1 MVKLKAL
8 KKWLVDCKE
17 INVSYPIRFSNISS
31 GQFQKLKD
39 KKLRERFASALEYI
53 ASDPLIGKPLQAEFK
68 GCYSYRIGD
77 YRVIYF
83 FSKTEKYI
91 GIIRIDHR
99 REVYR

>member
-1 MVKLKAL
+1 MG
-8 KKWLVDCKE
+8 
-17 INVSYPIRFSNISS
+17 YPIRFSNTAS
-31 GQFQKLKD
+31 GQFQRLKEKKLK
-39 KKLRERFASALEYI
+39 ERIASALEYI
-53 ASDPLIGKPLQAEFK
+53 TSDPLVGKPLQVEFK

-77 YRVIYF
+77 FRVVYS

>member
-1 MVKLKAL
+1 MSSAGRKA
-8 KKWLVDCKE
+8 
-17 INVSYPIRFSNISS
+17 INMSYPIRFSNTAS

-39 KKLRERFASALEYI
+39 KKLKERIALALEYI
-53 ASDPLIGKPLQAEFK
+53 ATDPLIGKPLQAEFK

-77 YRVIYF
+77 YRAIYS

>member
-1 MVKLKAL
+1 M
-8 KKWLVDCKE
+8 
-17 INVSYPIRFSNISS
+17 NYPIKFSNTAS

-39 KKLRERFASALEYI
+39 KKLKERVASALEYI
-53 ASDPLIGKPLQAEFK
+53 ASVPFIGKPLQAEFK

-77 YRVIYF
+77 YRVIYS
-83 FSKTEKYI
+83 FSKTAKYI